1 MFDGIKC
8 YPIPTT
14 SNACAYDI
22 TWDPIRGIETFLSN
36 RVVLSVYSLYQF
48 YYNDIGVTKG
58 QSYVHVVTSLNTDG
72 FHHNS
77 ATSIKGN

>member
-1 MFDGIKC
+1 MSDGIKC
-8 YPIPTT
+8 YPTPTT
-14 SNACAYDI
+14 SDACAYGI

-36 RVVLSVYSLYQF
+36 RVVLSVHSLYQF

-58 QSYVHVVTSLNTDG
+58 QSHVVTSLNTDG